1 MIVSKRAERAPRTN
15 ALIGWMKGIAVKFV
29 GSGELS
35 LDAKDFEQ
43 IARDLNLSVSELH
56 ALSRT
61 DDSSA
66 DRLNQ
71 RLAECGLSAN
81 ELRNRHPEVLRDL
94 QRVCGNC
101 TSTRRCA
108 NEFEQGASQAN
119 RNDYCPNT
127 HTLQALKKEILQT
140 SRQETAPI
148 APCCF

>member
-1 MIVSKRAERAPRTN
+1 LK
-15 ALIGWMKGIAVKFV
+15 
-29 GSGELS
+29 
-35 LDAKDFEQ
+35 
-43 IARDLNLSVSELH
+43 
-56 ALSRT
+56 
-61 DDSSA
+61 
-66 DRLNQ
+66 Q